1 MDAIIFLHTG
11 HSDYLTARGY
21 EDYLA
26 HVLRQARRSN
36 PGRRIVLLGDR
47 ADAATKAQV
56 EFRDSKAYDAG
67 AAEFRKLYAHLSP
80 NTLAGERF
88 CFERW
93 FIVRD
98 FAQAEGIASFL
109 CADSDVVILSDLAA
123 CKTRFGD
130 FDLTLSEGT
139 CAHASYWARLDVLD
153 RFCDFVMRAYA
164 FDDPHM
170 TQRMMQVYRAY
181 SAGQR
186 LGGVSD
192 MTLLQWFAET
202 PGLRVVETTEQIGG
216 RVFDN
221 NINVVLN
228 GRDRFRMRGG
238 VKDIHWKDGAAYG
251 RLEADGTLVRF
262 DILHCSG
269 PAKRCIIPLCQGRQ
283 PVSGLDMAQRS
294 FYRPARD
301 NLRRIASAA
310 KPAAKSM
317 LRAIGGLAGM
327 R

>member
-98 FAQAEGIASFL
+98 FCRESGIGSFL
-109 CADSDVVILSDLAA
+109 CADSDVVILADLAA
-123 CKTRFGD
+123 CRDRFEV
-130 FDLTLSEGT
+130 FDVSLSEGT
-139 CAHASYWARLDVLD
+139 CAHAAYWSRLDVLD
-153 RFCDFVMRAYA
+153 QHSCEAPVDGRFMRRCREFLDNDPSDRDA
-164 FDDPHM
+164 FRLAPH
-170 TQRMMQVYRAY
+170 RERRDARFDAVA
-181 SAGQR
+181 S
-186 LGGVSD
+186 
-192 MTLLQWFAET
+192 
-202 PGLRVVETTEQIGG
+202 RVVTEQ
-216 RVFDN
+216 D
-221 NINVVLN
+221 
-228 GRDRFRMRGG
+228 
-238 VKDIHWKDGAAYG
+238 
-251 RLEADGTLVRF
+251 
-262 DILHCSG
+262 
-269 PAKRCIIPLCQGRQ
+269 
-283 PVSGLDMAQRS
+283 
-294 FYRPARD
+294 
-301 NLRRIASAA
+301 
-310 KPAAKSM
+310 
-317 LRAIGGLAGM
+317 AIGCVVEIPRA
-327 R
+327 RA